1 MDIELIKE
9 CLPQLIDGTLLTLK
23 LVAVTMVAGII
34 LAVPLA
40 LMRNAKSK
48 LLSLTAYGYIYFF
61 RGTPLLVQLFIIYYG
76 FSQFEWIRASFLWT
90 FLGDSYWCSVIA
102 FTLNTAAY
110 AGEIIRGAIL
120 SVQKG
125 QIEAAVSVGMSRFK
139 IYRRIIG
146 PQASLIAL
154 PGYSNEL
161 VLMMKGTSLAST
173 VALLEITGITRNL
186 IAETFMPIE
195 LFFIAGCIYMIL
207 STVFI
212 FILSLAEKRMSRFRT
227 PARSAA

>member
-1 MDIELIKE
+1 MDMELIRE

-23 LVAVTMVAGII
+23 LVGITMIAGLI

-40 LMRNAKSK
+40 LMRNATSK
-48 LLSLTAYGYIYFF
+48 LLSLPAYAYIYFF

-76 FSQFEWIRASFLWT
+76 FSQFEWIRNSFLWI

-125 QIEAAVSVGMSRFK
+125 QIEAAISVGMSRFQ
-139 IYRRIIG
+139 IYKRIIT
-146 PQASLIAL
+146 PQAGLIAV
-154 PGYSNEL
+154 PGYSNEV

-195 LFFIAGCIYMIL
+195 LFFIAGCIYMVL

-212 FILSLAEKRMSRFRT
+212 FILSLVEKRLSRFR
-227 PARSAA
+227 AATTA

>member
-9 CLPQLIDGTLLTLK
+9 CLPLLVGGTLVTLK
-23 LVAVTMVAGII
+23 LVFVTMIAGLV
-34 LAVPLA
+34 LAIPLA
-40 LMRNAKSK
+40 LMRNSKSK
-48 LLSLTAYGYIYFF
+48 LLSIPAFGYIYFF

-76 FSQFEWIRASFLWT
+76 FSQFEAVRNSVFWIFLE
-90 FLGDSYWCSVIA
+90 DSYWCSVLA

-110 AGEIIRGAIL
+110 AAEIIRGAIL

-125 QIEAAVSVGMSRFK
+125 QIEAAISIGMSRFQ
-139 IYRRIIG
+139 IYKRIIT
-146 PQASLIAL
+146 PQASTIAI

-186 IAETFMPIE
+186 IAETFMPVE
-195 LFFIAGCIYMIL
+195 MFFIAGCIYMIL
-207 STVFI
+207 SSI
-212 FILSLAEKRMSRFRT
+212 FIGSLSFMERRITSRMPS
-227 PARSAA
+227 

>member
-1 MDIELIKE
+1 MIRYPKSL
-9 CLPQLIDGTLLTLK
+9 
-23 LVAVTMVAGII
+23 I

-48 LLSLTAYGYIYFF
+48 WIRLPAYGYIYFF

-76 FSQFEWIRASFLWT
+76 FSQFEWIRDSFLWT

-102 FTLNTAAY
+102 FTLNTTAY

-120 SVQKG
+120 SVHKG
-125 QIEAAVSVGMSRFK
+125 QIEAAISVGMSRFQ
-139 IYRRIIG
+139 IYKRIIA

-212 FILSLAEKRMSRFRT
+212 AILSLAERRMSRFRT
-227 PARSAA
+227 ATTT